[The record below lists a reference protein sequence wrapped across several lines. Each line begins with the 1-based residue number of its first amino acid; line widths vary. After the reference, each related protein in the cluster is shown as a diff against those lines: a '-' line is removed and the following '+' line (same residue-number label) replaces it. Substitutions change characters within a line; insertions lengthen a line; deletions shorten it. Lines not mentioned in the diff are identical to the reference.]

1 MSPALANGI
10 LNLNFAGRARHS
22 VRAVVCLAKFGA
34 HGVTRPTN
42 VHLEPRNT
50 FNAGSFQSRRDK

>member
-1 MSPALANGI
+1 MLTSHELLGFMSPALANDI

-22 VRAVVCLAKFGA
+22 GRAVVCLAKFGA

-42 VHLEPRNT
+42 NHL
-50 FNAGSFQSRRDK
+50 